1 MTTHYSLDQG
11 SVSRRTFA
19 QGAVATAVLAAAGL
33 ATPALADGTDAVSG
47 ASEKIDESLQ
57 MTQEEI
63 HDLAC
68 DYLHGWPLKTD
79 ENGETVYSYREMYS
93 IATSLNNH
101 PGLSQVEFV
110 LFPDSMC
117 LLGSGDKG
125 TEKCLHLLENPEAVM
140 YWYHQVPEEEYV
152 PYAND
157 YFNSYGVQ
165 FKGNARF
172 LTADEEGAAE
182 KVGVYLETLY
192 GAEAWGSKTDEER
205 AETIARMFEFVDWI
219 YFEPTEVVVNSLQWR
234 YNSENSA
241 RPEWYDPESPSFG
254 KSVRQVYHP

>member
-1 MTTHYSLDQG
+1 
-11 SVSRRTFA
+11 
-19 QGAVATAVLAAAGL
+19 
-33 ATPALADGTDAVSG
+33 
-47 ASEKIDESLQ
+47 
-57 MTQEEI
+57 
-63 HDLAC
+63 
-68 DYLHGWPLKTD
+68 
-79 ENGETVYSYREMYS
+79 MYS

-125 TEKCLHLLENPEAVM
+125 TEKCLHLVENPEAVM

>member
-125 TEKCLHLLENPEAVM
+125 TEKCLHLVENPEAVM
-140 YWYHQVPEEEYV
+140 YWYH
-152 PYAND
+152 
-157 YFNSYGVQ
+157 
-165 FKGNARF
+165 
-172 LTADEEGAAE
+172 
-182 KVGVYLETLY
+182 
-192 GAEAWGSKTDEER
+192 
-205 AETIARMFEFVDWI
+205 
-219 YFEPTEVVVNSLQWR
+219 
-234 YNSENSA
+234 
-241 RPEWYDPESPSFG
+241 
-254 KSVRQVYHP
+254 